1 MGQLPVTIQPKERRL
16 GNFREVSLGYPKK
29 LALEE
34 SARCPQCADPVC
46 MQGCPLG
53 IDIPGFIRLIREGNT
68 PAALKKIKEENPLPS
83 VCGRI
88 CPAPCETL
96 CVLTKDDAA
105 IGIRAL
111 ERFAADNGK
120 EKSFFSKQKTCTGKK
135 IAVIGSGP
143 TGLAAASLLAAKD
156 YQVTVFEAMEK
167 PGGILRA
174 GVPEFR
180 LSEELLSEEIS
191 ALIQQGVVFKTN
203 VFFNQ
208 REHIKRLF
216 QDGMSAVVLA
226 VGAGAPVVPNI
237 SGVNLGGV
245 FFAREFLM
253 RANHYKAKRI
263 RRDSHATYAG
273 HSVVVIGSNH
283 AALDCARSAARLR
296 RDVTLVFPHVEGE
309 MKGFAAELEQA
320 KEEGVKVEPLTK
332 VLEISGNAKKFVTS
346 VKAVRMDFA
355 DPRSNGQW
363 QVIPVEGSEFI
374 LPADTVILSH
384 GQQRNKI
391 MEGLV
396 GMEGIFVPEPS
407 ATADGSVVEAIAAGK
422 KIAEQIDQYLNK

>member
-1 MGQLPVTIQPKERRL
+1 M
-16 GNFREVSLGYPKK
+16 
-29 LALEE
+29 
-34 SARCPQCADPVC
+34 
-46 MQGCPLG
+46 G
-53 IDIPGFIRLIREGNT
+53 IDIPGFIRLIREGST
-68 PAALKKIKEENPLPS
+68 TAAFKKIKEENPLPS
-83 VCGRI
+83 VCGRL
-88 CPAPCETL
+88 CPAPCESV
-96 CVLTKDDAA
+96 CILTKDEAP

-111 ERFAADNGK
+111 ERYAADNGK
-120 EKSFFSKQKTCTGKK
+120 GSSLFKKQKICKGKK

-167 PGGILRA
+167 PGGVLRT
-174 GVPEFR
+174 GIPEFR
-180 LSEELLSEEIS
+180 LSEELLDEEIG
-191 ALIQQGVVFKTN
+191 ALIQQGVTFKTN
-203 VFFNQ
+203 SFFNQ
-208 REHIKRLF
+208 REHIKRLI

-226 VGAGAPVVPNI
+226 VGAGAPVIPNI
-237 SGVNLGGV
+237 PGVNLGGV

-253 RANHYKAKRI
+253 RVNHYKAKRI
-263 RRDSHATYAG
+263 LRDSHTTYAG

-283 AALDCARSAARLR
+283 AALDSARTAARLK

-309 MKGFAAELEQA
+309 MKGFSAELEQA

-332 VLEISGNAKKFVTS
+332 VLEISGNEKKTVTG

-363 QVIPVEGSEFI
+363 QVIPVEGSEFVI
-374 LPADTVILSH
+374 AADTVILSQ

-391 MEGLV
+391 MEELV